1 MKKIRPTIRDVA
13 NLAGVS
19 HQTVS
24 RVINDIEK
32 VNPETREKVQ
42 KAIEQLG
49 YHPSAIASSMA
60 LGVTHMLA
68 CISPNLTDYTFA
80 SIIEGAEVEARKQGY
95 FLISSSSEDPD
106 NFAELIDELIKRR
119 RVDGLIVINPY
130 ADNRFEHTP
139 VDFPVVFVGAYS
151 RDTAISSV
159 SLDDERVAYEA
170 VQHLISLGHQKIAMI
185 TGPMKEDC
193 SQDRCKG
200 YAKALQKAGIE
211 INKDWITEG
220 DWTAT
225 SGQNGLQKLLEG
237 EQIPSAIFAQN
248 DRMAM
253 GVIRAA
259 RDHNFTVP
267 IDLSVIGIDDMPLS
281 SYFDPPLT
289 TLRQDMP
296 GIGREATQIL
306 IDMIKKAG
314 KPVRQIK
321 ISGELVIRQS
331 TIKAR

>member
-1 MKKIRPTIRDVA
+1 
-13 NLAGVS
+13 
-19 HQTVS
+19 
-24 RVINDIEK
+24 
-32 VNPETREKVQ
+32 
-42 KAIEQLG
+42 
-49 YHPSAIASSMA
+49 
-60 LGVTHMLA
+60 MLA
-68 CISPNLTDYTFA
+68 CISPNLTDFTFA

-95 FLISSSSEDPD
+95 FLLSSSCEDTD
-106 NFAELIDELIKRR
+106 NFAELIEELVGRR

-139 VDFPVVFVGAYS
+139 IDFPVVFVGAYS

-170 VQHLISLGHQKIAMI
+170 VQHLISLGHRRIAMI
-185 TGPMKEDC
+185 TGPMEEDC

-200 YAKALQKAGIE
+200 YNRALEKAGIE
-211 INKDWITEG
+211 VNKEWIIEG

-225 SGQNGLQKLLEG
+225 SGQVGLQRVLQQG
-237 EQIPSAIFAQN
+237 QIPTAIFAQN

-259 RDHNFTVP
+259 RDHNLTVP
-267 IDLSVIGIDDMPLS
+267 TDLSVIGIDDMPLS
-281 SYFDPPLT
+281 SYFDPPLS